1 MSEDDIREYLKNKS
15 IVLYATES
23 FLREDEANT
32 VTNKNTVVSYLV
44 PIVEKRLDFRYH
56 KNIVAQIE
64 EHNLE
69 IADELFQE

>member
-56 KNIVAQIE
+56 KNIVTQIE